1 MHILIFISLSL
12 GYKLDSE
19 YDFRNV
25 TNSFQIVLF
34 CKRKRLSLISSNWKY
49 IQIDMSLNLLSSY
62 IWSYSENYM
71 ILYNYKKFT
80 RVQNKI
86 HIDQQ
91 ISLCKL
97 SSNGKA
103 FTSSFLFPPV
113 IFSFHF
119 SSTFDCKGGTWTVY
133 LTIIIYHLFW
143 GCNIRSQLLPFYYAI
158 NDYVSNWWK
167 IKVLIL
173 Q

>member
-19 YDFRNV
+19 YGFRNV
-25 TNSFQIVLF
+25 THLFQIVLF
-34 CKRKRLSLISSNWKY
+34 CKRKMAYFNLIKLEIYQNRYVTESFFY
-49 IQIDMSLNLLSSY
+49 RIT
-62 IWSYSENYM
+62 
-71 ILYNYKKFT
+71 KKIT

-97 SSNGKA
+97 NNNGKA

-113 IFSFHF
+113 IFS
-119 SSTFDCKGGTWTVY
+119 
-133 LTIIIYHLFW
+133 
-143 GCNIRSQLLPFYYAI
+143 LLLVTMFT
-158 NDYVSNWWK
+158 
-167 IKVLIL
+167 
-173 Q
+173 